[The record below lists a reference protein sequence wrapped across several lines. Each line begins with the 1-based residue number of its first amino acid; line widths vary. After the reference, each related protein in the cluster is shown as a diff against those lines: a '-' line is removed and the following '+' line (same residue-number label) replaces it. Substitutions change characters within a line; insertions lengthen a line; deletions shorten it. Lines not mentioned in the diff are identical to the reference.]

1 MRFDFFRRPRLSYR
15 AFDQIPLERNEEV
28 KPIWACIA
36 IAASGALLAQE
47 PHQYTPADI
56 EQGGRLF
63 GQNCTGCHGPDGN
76 QIAGIDLGRL
86 KLRRPMSDEEIIGI
100 IRSGIP
106 GTPMPSFPNL
116 SEGQAGMIVGYLHS
130 TATDNSSQAFVRG
143 DAARGKEIF
152 EGQGQCQ
159 RCHRIKGVGGRLG
172 PDLTEIGS
180 LRRAVQLQQ
189 SILDPDAEIAPANR
203 PYRVV
208 LKDGTTVTGT
218 LLNEDTFTV
227 QMRDTKENLRS
238 FEKSDLKD
246 YEFIDK
252 SPMPSYRN
260 RLSSQQ
266 VVDVVTYL
274 TTLKGPPSAPG
285 TRAARR

>member
-1 MRFDFFRRPRLSYR
+1 MK
-15 AFDQIPLERNEEV
+15 A
-28 KPIWACIA
+28 IWVC
-36 IAASGALLAQE
+36 AAVLAGGVLLAQE
-47 PHQYTPADI
+47 PHQYTPADV

-86 KLRRPMSDEEIIGI
+86 KLRRPMSDDEIIGI

-106 GTPMPSFPNL
+106 GTPMPSFTNL

-130 TATDNSSQAFVRG
+130 TAADPTRQAFAGG
-143 DAARGKEIF
+143 DAALGKEIF

-159 RCHRIKGVGGRLG
+159 KCHRIKGVGSRLG
-172 PDLTEIGS
+172 PDLSEIGS

-189 SILDPDAEIAPANR
+189 SILDPDSEIAPSNR

-208 LKDGTTVTGT
+208 LKDGAIVDGT
-218 LLNEDTFTV
+218 LLNQDTFTV
-227 QMRDTKENLRS
+227 QLRDTKDNLRS
-238 FEKSDLKD
+238 FEKSDLKQ
-246 YEFIDK
+246 YEFVDR

-266 VVDVVTYL
+266 IADVVAYL
-274 TTLKGPPSAPG
+274 TTLKGPPPAPG
-285 TRAARR
+285 ARARR